1 MSLRSSFAGI
11 NLAALR
17 VTFGSGDESLIEK
30 VRAAATDP
38 TSYLLATDSAN
49 EVAER
54 QAAAD
59 VAERVIREGV
69 PLPGVTAEG
78 NPHVFAML
86 TLAETCQTLGPRTE
100 SDDVK
105 GGAWDDL
112 IDHADPLLPGD
123 LRPLLRVLA
132 DGRPMLGTSID
143 TGWAFYGYL
152 DRDELRRLRD
162 GLEALLPRYDGQA
175 LIRAGADFVPELTE
189 DTIEWFDEILD
200 ADRDLWLNAG

>member
-11 NLAALR
+11 DLATLR
-17 VTFGSGDESLIEK
+17 AAFGSGDETLITK
-30 VRAAATDP
+30 VRAAATDA
-38 TSYLLATDSAN
+38 SNYFLATDSPD
-49 EVAER
+49 EIAER

-69 PLPGVTAEG
+69 PLAGVTTEG
-78 NPHVFAML
+78 NSHVFAML
-86 TLAETCQTLGPRTE
+86 TLASVSQTLGPATE

-105 GGAWDDL
+105 GGAWEDLAEHASPLVGDDV
-112 IDHADPLLPGD
+112 
-123 LRPLLRVLA
+123 RPLLDVLTN
-132 DGRPMLGTSID
+132 GRPILGTSIE

-152 DRDELRRLRD
+152 DRHELRRLRD
-162 GLEALLPRYDGQA
+162 ALADALPQYDAQA
-175 LIRAGADFVPELTE
+175 LIRAHADYVPELTE